1 MRTLL
6 RTLEVIWNALLPSR
20 GGAARPVA
28 AGEMRNCEP
37 EEIRGGMGLFLDGS
51 GELRLFIPRCRPL
64 AAPFILF
71 RLKREGFSRCSV
83 KAVEHGLQV
92 RARR

>member
-1 MRTLL
+1 MGSTL
-6 RTLEVIWNALLPSR
+6 RTLKLMWYALLPSG
-20 GGAARPVA
+20 GGAPRPGA
-28 AGEMRNCEP
+28 AGETVSCEP
-37 EEIRGGMGLFLDGS
+37 EEIRGGMGLFLDPS
-51 GELRLFIPRCRPL
+51 GELRLFIPCCRPL

-83 KAVEHGLQV
+83 QAAEQGLLV